1 MKVMSRD
8 MVDIA
13 GKVIV
18 ITGSLR
24 PMTRQ
29 DVIAFLEEQGA
40 IVHSYISAQTD
51 ILIAGHK
58 QLDLFDPDKRS
69 KKYDAA
75 VSRIAEGQSIII
87 LSEEQFFNIVK
98 KSQS

>member
-1 MKVMSRD
+1 MFDV
-8 MVDIA
+8 A

-29 DVIAFLEEQGA
+29 DVIAFLERRGA
-40 IVHSYISAQTD
+40 VVQNYISAQTD

-58 QLDLFDPDKRS
+58 QLNLFDPDKRS
-69 KKYDAA
+69 KKYEA
-75 VSRIAEGQSIII
+75 VMSRIAEGQSIII
-87 LSEEQFFNIVK
+87 LSEEEFFNMVK
-98 KSQS
+98 ESQL

>member
-1 MKVMSRD
+1 MFDV
-8 MVDIA
+8 V

-29 DVIAFLEEQGA
+29 DVIAFLERRGA
-40 IVHSYISAQTD
+40 VVQNYISAQTD

-58 QLDLFDPDKRS
+58 QLNLFDPDKRS
-69 KKYDAA
+69 KKYEAA
-75 VSRIAEGQSIII
+75 MSRIAEGQSIII
-87 LSEEQFFNIVK
+87 LSEEEFFNMVK
-98 KSQS
+98 ESQL

>member
-1 MKVMSRD
+1 MRSKSVFD
-8 MVDIA
+8 VA

-29 DVIAFLEEQGA
+29 DVIAFLERRGA
-40 IVHSYISAQTD
+40 VVQNYISAQTD

-58 QLDLFDPDKRS
+58 QLNLFDPDKRS
-69 KKYDAA
+69 KKYEAA
-75 VSRIAEGQSIII
+75 MSRIAEGQSIII
-87 LSEEQFFNIVK
+87 LSEEEFFNMVK
-98 KSQS
+98 ESQL

>member
-1 MKVMSRD
+1 MFDV
-8 MVDIA
+8 A

-29 DVIAFLEEQGA
+29 DVIAFLERRGA
-40 IVHSYISAQTD
+40 VVQNYISAQTD

-58 QLDLFDPDKRS
+58 QLNLFDPDKRS
-69 KKYDAA
+69 KKYEAA
-75 VSRIAEGQSIII
+75 MSRIAEGQSIII
-87 LSEEQFFNIVK
+87 LSEEEFFNMVK
-98 KSQS
+98 ESQL

>member
-1 MKVMSRD
+1 MIELQNKIV
-8 MVDIA
+8 
-13 GKVIV
+13 V

-29 DVIAFLEEQGA
+29 DVIAFLEQEGA
-40 IVHSYISAQTD
+40 VVQNYISSQTD

-58 QLDLFDPDKRS
+58 QLDLFELDRRS

-75 VSRIAEGQSIII
+75 MARIAAGQAIKI
-87 LSEEQFFNIVK
+87 LSEENFFNMLK
-98 KSQS
+98 KSHL

>member
-1 MKVMSRD
+1 MFDV
-8 MVDIA
+8 A

-29 DVIAFLEEQGA
+29 DVIAFLKRRGA
-40 IVHSYISAQTD
+40 VVQNYISAQTD

-58 QLDLFDPDKRS
+58 QLNLFDPDKRS
-69 KKYDAA
+69 KKYEAA
-75 VSRIAEGQSIII
+75 MSRIAEGQSIII
-87 LSEEQFFNIVK
+87 LSEEEFFNMVK
-98 KSQS
+98 ESQL

>member
-1 MKVMSRD
+1 MFDV
-8 MVDIA
+8 A

-29 DVIAFLEEQGA
+29 DVIAFLERRGA
-40 IVHSYISAQTD
+40 VVQNYISAQTD

-58 QLDLFDPDKRS
+58 QLNLFDPEKRS
-69 KKYDAA
+69 KKYEAA
-75 VSRIAEGQSIII
+75 MSRIAEGQSIII
-87 LSEEQFFNIVK
+87 LSEEEFFNMVK
-98 KSQS
+98 ESQL